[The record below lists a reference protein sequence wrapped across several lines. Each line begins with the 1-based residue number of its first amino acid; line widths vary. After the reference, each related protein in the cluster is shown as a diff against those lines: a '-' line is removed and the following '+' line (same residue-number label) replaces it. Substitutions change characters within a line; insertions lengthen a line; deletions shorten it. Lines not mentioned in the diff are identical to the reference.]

1 MQLLTSEL
9 RLALAGSVADHPGS
23 TDSQTDSSAGSAAS
37 AAVSD
42 SVSADPNSEPPSAQ
56 ALRTGS
62 IFHQWSG

>member
-1 MQLLTSEL
+1 MQLLTSGL

-23 TDSQTDSSAGSAAS
+23 TDSQTDSSAGSAA
-37 AAVSD
+37 VSD

-62 IFHQWSG
+62 LFHQWSG